1 MTKRKDKSWTPLLQ
15 RLSQLAFGVFIL
27 VASIRHALAST
38 DGALPS
44 TDAYCPFGGLE
55 TLWKLATQGTFISK
69 THPSNIVLALGLLV
83 GTVLVGGAFCGWVCP
98 FGGLQDLLTWVRQRL
113 HLPELKVPARVDR
126 VLGFGRYVV
135 LGGILYAT
143 VQTGKMWFADYD
155 PYRTIFSL
163 GWLFE
168 FNWAEAWPAY
178 VVSLAVIVGA
188 FFVPR
193 LWCRYLCPLG
203 GVISLVQRVSL
214 FRIRRTPATCIH
226 CKKCDKVCPV
236 GIQVSQ
242 KKSVTA
248 GCISCLKCVETCPV
262 KDTLYVGLIVEPAG
276 TTSAPKEG
284 IA

>member
-1 MTKRKDKSWTPLLQ
+1 MRKRISRSWTPLLQ

-27 VASIRHALAST
+27 VASVRHALAST
-38 DGALPS
+38 GGALPS

-83 GTVLVGGAFCGWVCP
+83 GTALVGGAFCGWVCP
-98 FGGLQDLLTWVRQRL
+98 FGGLQDLLTAIRRRL
-113 HLPELKVPARVDR
+113 RLPEVKVPARVDT

-135 LGGILYAT
+135 LAGILYAT

-178 VVSLAVIVGA
+178 VVSLAVLVGA

-203 GVISLVQRVSL
+203 GVISLVQRISL
-214 FRIRRTPATCIH
+214 FRIRRNAATCIQ
-226 CKKCDKVCPV
+226 CKKCDRACPV
-236 GIQVSQ
+236 GIRVSQ

-248 GCISCLKCVETCPV
+248 SCISCLSCVEACPV
-262 KDTLYVGLIVEPAG
+262 KDTLYVGLILEPAPVSPS
-276 TTSAPKEG
+276 TEEVA
-284 IA
+284 